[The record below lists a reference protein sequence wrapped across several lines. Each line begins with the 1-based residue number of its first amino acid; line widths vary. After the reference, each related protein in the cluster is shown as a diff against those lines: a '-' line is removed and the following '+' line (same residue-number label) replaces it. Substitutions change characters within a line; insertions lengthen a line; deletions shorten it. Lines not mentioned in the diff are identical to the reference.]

1 MNETL
6 HTHRLSRKGPV
17 NREVSAALT
26 RMDLGKELAKIWQ
39 LSMSRLTVRS
49 DAARSEWM
57 LANGEM
63 ANRMYVAQT
72 GLAEAVYR
80 REWNDEWSPPCP
92 CSFRARGG
100 EDCSGCRFEHPDERS
115 NGPMSSQ
122 RLRMH
127 SLGICTVQNGPSE
140 CMLETGWCCMSRA
153 RENVSRTRRLAS
165 GMETLCECKG
175 EFDP

>member
-1 MNETL
+1 MFQCLERNDFPVESLRLMNETL

-100 EDCSGCRFEHPDERS
+100 EDCLAAD
-115 NGPMSSQ
+115 SSTQ
-122 RLRMH
+122 TSARMAQ
-127 SLGICTVQNGPSE
+127 CP
-140 CMLETGWCCMSRA
+140 A
-153 RENVSRTRRLAS
+153 RD
-165 GMETLCECKG
+165 CECI
-175 EFDP
+175 P